1 MKITAPPK
9 RSENLRAL
17 VNSLITRRFATPMN
31 MLLKLEAEA

>member
-9 RSENLRAL
+9 RSENLRAFEK
-17 VNSLITRRFATPMN
+17 SLITMRFETPMN